1 LQKVTDE
8 AMSNLSIKDEIAND
22 VVLTYQSRSV
32 FTEIM
37 EDLHYLLG
45 LHDFFKSVLERINGF
60 HVNKKA
66 FVGVVYLDKLH
77 APVFGQ
83 TLAVNSENRCIVVCS
98 GIYDAL

>member
-1 LQKVTDE
+1 
-8 AMSNLSIKDEIAND
+8 MSNLSIKDEIANN
-22 VVLTYQSRSV
+22 VVLTYQSRSI
-32 FTEIM
+32 FTKIM

-45 LHDFFKSVLERINGF
+45 LHDFLKSVLERINGF